1 MVPIK
6 RVLPERGHQAGEKS
20 CLIKVLK
27 FYFGYYKKDE
37 NILPSNF

>member
-1 MVPIK
+1 MFCLKEVIK
-6 RVLPERGHQAGEKS
+6 LRKRS